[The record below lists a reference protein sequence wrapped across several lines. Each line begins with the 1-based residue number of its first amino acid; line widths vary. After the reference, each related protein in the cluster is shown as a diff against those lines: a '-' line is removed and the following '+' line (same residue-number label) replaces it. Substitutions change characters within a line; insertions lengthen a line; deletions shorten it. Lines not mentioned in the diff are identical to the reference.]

1 MEKIITYSEIRGNQ
15 IVVCQDEYDYEVR
28 LNDMVICSTGD
39 SIEAEMIAESL
50 NIALTILDYQGALK

>member
-1 MEKIITYSEIRGNQ
+1 MEKVITYSEIRGNQ

-39 SIEAEMIAESL
+39 SIEAEIIAESL

>member
-1 MEKIITYSEIRGNQ
+1 MEKVITYSEIRGNQ

-50 NIALTILDYQGALK
+50 NIALTILD

>member
-1 MEKIITYSEIRGNQ
+1 MEKVITYSEIRGNQ